1 MTDDKINPPG
11 YVDSLYGAVGLGD
24 MNGHVDYTNIMN
36 SIVNNNFNYT
46 SINSTQTHPA
56 PIYTTTNTSFP
67 WISTTQNN
75 KPLMVQGD
83 AEFTGDLMI
92 KGKSLIESL
101 EKIEEKLAILRPN
114 YELEEKW
121 ENLRDLRKQYMQ
133 LEKEILEKEQI
144 WSVLKK

>member
-1 MTDDKINPPG
+1 MADNKINSPG
-11 YVDSLYGAVGLGD
+11 HVDSLYGAVGLGD
-24 MNGHVDYTNIMN
+24 MNGPNIMTGILTDYYN
-36 SIVNNNFNYT
+36 DNY
-46 SINSTQTHPA
+46 NYSTQTHPA
-56 PIYTTTNTSFP
+56 PIYTNTNTSLP
-67 WISTTQNN
+67 WISNTQNN
-75 KPLMVQGD
+75 KPLIVQGD
-83 AEFTGDLMI
+83 AEVTGDLMI